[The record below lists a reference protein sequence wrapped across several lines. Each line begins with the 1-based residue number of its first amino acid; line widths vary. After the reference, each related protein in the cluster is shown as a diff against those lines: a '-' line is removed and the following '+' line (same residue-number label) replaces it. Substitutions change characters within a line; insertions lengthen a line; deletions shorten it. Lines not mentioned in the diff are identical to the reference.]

1 MARLED
7 YAIIGDC
14 ETGALISRE
23 GALDWLCWPCF
34 DSGACFAALIGASDN
49 GLWRIG
55 ARDPAARISRR
66 YRDATLIL
74 DTRIETDTGVA
85 TVTDFMP
92 LRGEASDVVRIVK
105 GERGVVPMRM
115 EFIVRFDYG
124 ALIPWVTRFE
134 QGSLKAI
141 AGPDMVVL
149 RTTAPLRPS
158 GRTHVAEFDVRAG
171 ESVGSV
177 LSYGRSYAPPPR
189 AIDPCLALEETE
201 SYWRA
206 WSNHC
211 AAPTEWS
218 DAVIRSLITLKAL
231 THRPTGGIVAAL
243 TTSLPE
249 QLGGRRN
256 WDYRYCWLRD
266 ATFSLLALMNAG
278 YFEEAEAWRQWLLRA
293 VAGAPEQLQ
302 ILYGVGGER
311 RIAEWEAE
319 WLCGYEGAK
328 PVRIG
333 NAAHSQLQLDVFG
346 EVLDALFQGR
356 CGKLRADDAGWAMQ
370 RAMLAHLGEI
380 WTQPD
385 EGIWEVRGGRRQF
398 TFSKIMAWVA
408 FDRAIRTVET
418 FGVAGPVDD
427 WRKTRR
433 AIHAEVCAR
442 GFNEKLG
449 AFVQSYGSS
458 ALDASLLLTPLVGFL
473 PASDPRVRGTV
484 EAIERRLMWNG
495 FIKRYESGPQTDG
508 LPSGEGVFLSCSF
521 WFIDNLVLLGRT
533 QEAREMFERL
543 LSLRNDLGLLSEEY
557 DVEAKR
563 LVGNFPQALSHIALV
578 NTAHNLSLAEKPAHQ
593 RSRSEP
599 FAAEAR
605 AAAS

>member
-171 ESVGSV
+171 ESVASV

-408 FDRAIRTVET
+408 FDRGIKSIEQHGVQGPRRHWET
-418 FGVAGPVDD
+418 L
-427 WRKTRR
+427 RR
-433 AIHAEVCAR
+433 EIAAQILERAYDPER
-442 GFNEKLG
+442 NT
-449 AFVQSYGSS
+449 FVQHYG
-458 ALDASLLLTPLVGFL
+458 ARHLDATLLLIPQLGFL
-473 PASDPRVRGTV
+473 PPDDPRVRGTIAAV
-484 EAIERRLMWNG
+484 ERELMHDG
-495 FIKRYESGPQTDG
+495 FVCRYPSRAATDG
-508 LPSGEGVFLSCSF
+508 LPPGEGVFLACSF
-521 WFIDNLVLLGRT
+521 WLANSLALIGRRDD
-533 QEAREMFERL
+533 AIALFERL
-543 LSLRNDLGLLSEEY
+543 LAVRNDLGLLSEEY
-557 DVEAKR
+557 DPQAKR
-563 LVGNFPQALSHIALV
+563 LLGNFPQAFSHTAII
-578 NTAHNLSLAEKPAHQ
+578 NTAAHLAQLETASATRGDPA
-593 RSRSEP
+593 
-599 FAAEAR
+599 
-605 AAAS
+605 